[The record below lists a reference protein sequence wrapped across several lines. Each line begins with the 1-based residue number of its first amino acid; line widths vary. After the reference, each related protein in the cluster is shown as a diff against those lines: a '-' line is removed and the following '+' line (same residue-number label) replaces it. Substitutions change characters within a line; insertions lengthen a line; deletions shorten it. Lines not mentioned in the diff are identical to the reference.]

1 MPPTWPSAPHGRHCP
16 PTGSSCWARWIR
28 STKSARC
35 RCADATGQGAEPCHT
50 GTAGGRRANHPPEL
64 PNRHIHPP
72 TRCMSARPTTQ
83 LARVP
88 SQSAH
93 DDRAHP
99 CIPARPRCRAP
110 TARQPRR
117 RRSPDLAPPR
127 ACGGQP
133 RTSGPSGPSGRSG
146 SSGPT
151 RPIPVNPRQHPT
163 ACATTKRRARSHRI
177 PPRPAHAPHARGRA
191 QPLARAAGAVCQRG
205 HAALGQRGI
214 HPHHAQPAAHHGA
227 AARGGSLAALL
238 RAPLAG
244 GRCAADRH
252 RSGLGQRRLVAERRR
267 RATGGLAARGC
278 QEGARQPQ
286 GVQRVVVERPP
297 FNIRDYLWSGT
308 MGLMSALGQL
318 TVVVFL
324 TYFALASGNLFR
336 NKLLRIAGTSLERR
350 KVTIHVLEDITN
362 QIQRYL
368 MVQVFP
374 SVLVGVATG
383 LAYWALGLENA
394 AVWGVAAGVLNLAPY
409 IGSALVTGASAL
421 VAFLQF
427 GTLDMA
433 LAIGG
438 ASLGIHPLVGNL
450 LTPWLTSRTSSMSPV
465 AVFVSV
471 LAWGW
476 LWGLWGLLLGIPVMM
491 AVKAVGELLGD

>member
-1 MPPTWPSAPHGRHCP
+1 MTAPAAPPLPPNSSPAPL
-16 PTGSSCWARWIR
+16 A
-28 STKSARC
+28 
-35 RCADATGQGAEPCHT
+35 AEPAPEAT
-50 GTAGGRRANHPPEL
+50 PATSSPGAGTPHPPA
-64 PNRHIHPP
+64 PP
-72 TRCMSARPTTQ
+72 S
-83 LARVP
+83 L
-88 SQSAH
+88 
-93 DDRAHP
+93 
-99 CIPARPRCRAP
+99 AP
-110 TARQPRR
+110 TAQPAPPPPATPETTATATGATTAQAPAQATAAPTPHPDAAATASTPASAFLPGPLMLHMPVDVRNLSLALLALFASVALLHWASAVFIPIMLSLLLTTALRPVVEVLRRCYVPRWLGAGVLLIAIVFGLASAAWSLSDGAAQLVDSLPVAAKKVRDSIKARSGASSPLDTMQKAATQIEQAANENSAAASPPRR
-117 RRSPDLAPPR
+117 
-127 ACGGQP
+127 
-133 RTSGPSGPSGRSG
+133 
-146 SSGPT
+146 
-151 RPIPVNPRQHPT
+151 
-163 ACATTKRRARSHRI
+163 
-177 PPRPAHAPHARGRA
+177 
-191 QPLARAAGAVCQRG
+191 
-205 HAALGQRGI
+205 
-214 HPHHAQPAAHHGA
+214 
-227 AARGGSLAALL
+227 
-238 RAPLAG
+238 
-244 GRCAADRH
+244 
-252 RSGLGQRRLVAERRR
+252 
-267 RATGGLAARGC
+267 
-278 QEGARQPQ
+278 

-324 TYFALASGNLFR
+324 TFFALASGNLFR
-336 NKLLRIAGTSLERR
+336 SKLLRIAGTSLERR

-368 MVQVFP
+368 MVQVFT

-394 AVWGVAAGVLNLAPY
+394 AVWGVVAGVLNLAPY

-438 ASLGIHPLVGNL
+438 ASMVIHTLVGNL

-491 AVKAVGELLGD
+491 AVKAVCDRVEDLKAVGELLGD

>member
-1 MPPTWPSAPHGRHCP
+1 MMTEPTPASPPAPAAEP
-16 PTGSSCWARWIR
+16 PQPDSPA
-28 STKSARC
+28 
-35 RCADATGQGAEPCHT
+35 ADAAPTLPPHAPAAEGPAPVVQAAEAAPPAKAKSTQDSPPPPAQLPSGAPAATAPLTGPLMLHMPVDVRNLSLALLALFAGVALLHWASAVFIPIMLSLLLTTALRPAVELLRRCHVPRWLGAGVLLIAIVFGLASAAWSLSDGAAQLVDSLPVAAKKVRDSIKARA
-50 GTAGGRRANHPPEL
+50 GTSSPLDTVQKAATQIEQAANE
-64 PNRHIHPP
+64 NSAASP
-72 TRCMSARPTTQ
+72 TRR
-83 LARVP
+83 
-88 SQSAH
+88 
-93 DDRAHP
+93 
-99 CIPARPRCRAP
+99 
-110 TARQPRR
+110 
-117 RRSPDLAPPR
+117 
-127 ACGGQP
+127 
-133 RTSGPSGPSGRSG
+133 
-146 SSGPT
+146 
-151 RPIPVNPRQHPT
+151 
-163 ACATTKRRARSHRI
+163 
-177 PPRPAHAPHARGRA
+177 
-191 QPLARAAGAVCQRG
+191 
-205 HAALGQRGI
+205 
-214 HPHHAQPAAHHGA
+214 
-227 AARGGSLAALL
+227 
-238 RAPLAG
+238 
-244 GRCAADRH
+244 
-252 RSGLGQRRLVAERRR
+252 
-267 RATGGLAARGC
+267 
-278 QEGARQPQ
+278 

-324 TYFALASGNLFR
+324 TFFALASGNLFR

-368 MVQVFP
+368 LVQVLT
-374 SVLVGVATG
+374 SALVGVATG

-394 AVWGVAAGVLNLAPY
+394 AVWGVVAGVLNLAPY

-438 ASLGIHPLVGNL
+438 ASLVIHTLVGNL

-491 AVKAVGELLGD
+491 AVKAVCDRVEDLKAVGELLGD

>member
-1 MPPTWPSAPHGRHCP
+1 MTAPAAPPLPPNSSPAPL
-16 PTGSSCWARWIR
+16 A
-28 STKSARC
+28 
-35 RCADATGQGAEPCHT
+35 AEPAPEAAPANGSPGA
-50 GTAGGRRANHPPEL
+50 GTPHPPA
-64 PNRHIHPP
+64 PP
-72 TRCMSARPTTQ
+72 PLAPTTQ
-83 LARVP
+83 TAP
-88 SQSAH
+88 
-93 DDRAHP
+93 P
-99 CIPARPRCRAP
+99 PPATPETTAAATGATTAQAPAQATAAP
-110 TARQPRR
+110 TTHPDAAATASTPASAFLPGPLMLHMPVDVRNLSLALLALFASVALLHWASAVFIPIMLSLLLTTALRPVVEVLRRCYVPRWLGAGVLLIAIVFGLASAAWSLSDGAAQLVDSLPVAAKKVRDSIKARSGASSPLDTMQKAATQIEQAANENSAAASPPRR
-117 RRSPDLAPPR
+117 
-127 ACGGQP
+127 
-133 RTSGPSGPSGRSG
+133 
-146 SSGPT
+146 
-151 RPIPVNPRQHPT
+151 
-163 ACATTKRRARSHRI
+163 
-177 PPRPAHAPHARGRA
+177 
-191 QPLARAAGAVCQRG
+191 
-205 HAALGQRGI
+205 
-214 HPHHAQPAAHHGA
+214 
-227 AARGGSLAALL
+227 
-238 RAPLAG
+238 
-244 GRCAADRH
+244 
-252 RSGLGQRRLVAERRR
+252 
-267 RATGGLAARGC
+267 
-278 QEGARQPQ
+278 

-324 TYFALASGNLFR
+324 TFFALASGNLFR
-336 NKLLRIAGTSLERR
+336 SKLLRIAGTSLERR

-368 MVQVFP
+368 MVQVFT

-394 AVWGVAAGVLNLAPY
+394 AVWGVVAGVLNLAPY

-438 ASLGIHPLVGNL
+438 ASMVIHTLVGNL

-491 AVKAVGELLGD
+491 AVKAVCDRVEDLKAVGELLGD